1 MTYGYASDVP
11 GDDTVMEY
19 PVAELRVDSSQL
31 TREQALTL
39 GEIGDVEDEH
49 AYATIRQNSTV
60 DHSDMGMIEFHMSF
74 EKAVQML
81 MAVGIIENP
90 TDEPPTEVVT
100 GE

>member
-19 PVAELRVDSSQL
+19 PVGELRIDSSQL

-49 AYATIRQNSTV
+49 AYATVRQNSTV
-60 DHSDMGMIEFHMSF
+60 NHSDMGMIKFHMSF
-74 EKAVQML
+74 ENAVQML
-81 MAVGIIENP
+81 MSVGIINNP
-90 TDEPPTEVVT
+90 TGEPASEVVT